1 MRKIYKMKVM
11 LFLIAFLLIPTA
23 SLFSQI
29 SLTAST
35 GTATGTYTTISAA
48 FAAINAGTHT
58 GNIVISVNGNT
69 TEPIAPVY
77 LNASGMTTTSYVSVL
92 IKPTVV
98 ATIEGVPNAGSAT
111 INFNGSDNVTID
123 GSITVGGIT
132 RDLTIRNNNIQ
143 SVLNTAA
150 IRLLGSTTGG
160 MGVTNMV
167 IKNNVIIG
175 STPGNNGISGSTN
188 ATTYGIYA
196 GSNDLNT
203 MSAFTGGAN
212 YDNITIENNEIKRA
226 YIGVNLY
233 GGVAPNTNDNII
245 IKNNTLGA
253 TLDADF
259 IGFKG
264 VNLYQSLTSSVEGNT
279 IFNLKS
285 TTFTNPTAIEV
296 GGTASAGITVSKN
309 RIETIYGESTGGY
322 GAYGVNLIGGNNHL
336 VVNNVITDLRTI
348 NYSATSTTWNAFG
361 IRITSG
367 TGHKIYYNSINL
379 FGNLTIGANGTCASS
394 GLCVTSTLCT
404 GLDIRNNIFSNKTT
418 SSVAVQEHSA
428 VWFPA
433 SYNFQ
438 TTTLNNNYYGVS
450 MDAFHFVGKI
460 GTTAGAGLYTGLA
473 AWQAMSQVNNTTN
486 DNQSRPITNL
496 LAPYTSNS
504 NLTIPAGTIT
514 AIESGGVVIT
524 SLGVPNTDFL
534 GTSRPGTGGT
544 APDMGAYEGVYAP
557 ITCPQPTTIG
567 LTIATTSG
575 ATINWTVGGTET
587 AWQLQYGPVGFVVGT
602 GTSSPAASNPSSIT
616 GLTANS
622 FYHVYVRGICG
633 AGDSSLWTGPL
644 LFNTYGQG
652 QYMEADTKCPT
663 AGFTDISTTGIL
675 QTFTGTSQAIGMQL
689 PFPLLYQGQL
699 QNNISLSN
707 SGVVTFNTVTFFSNF
722 NTAIATATVNG
733 LYAHWDALQF
743 VNGAVYTQIVGTA
756 PNRKFIVQW
765 NSPLVLNATD
775 KINVQLVIEEATQEI
790 YYVYDDVN
798 VDNVTFDNGVS
809 ATIGVAGPNQDI
821 QLSFNNANYLTN
833 NSCAHFYYTNC
844 PKPNNFVVS
853 TLAQEDVSFSW
864 TAGLANE
871 TNWTIVYGL
880 SGFNPDST
888 NQVLGTITSSVANAS
903 LSGLTQLTQ
912 YDVYIYSDCSP
923 TLQSGAALFGTF
935 LTLPFCSNPSAGV
948 MSSDIDSIFAS
959 WSWTASGVAYP
970 VTGFNLQYG
979 FSGFQL
985 YSPNST
991 EVAAGGINFADTV
1004 VNANLLGGGVYQ
1016 VYVQAVCGTDT
1027 SQFIGPFSVTMPLS
1041 NDSVCGAEMLSVNGP
1056 SYVFNN
1062 TGATVQPNEINIAP
1076 TATGAQ
1082 TTNGW
1087 IASTLNGTTWFK
1099 FVAPTS
1105 GRMRINCT
1113 SSNNA
1118 WNTYNG
1124 QVAVYENVGGCSDF
1138 ANFTLNSA
1146 NDNAIG
1152 SSSVAPNYTIC
1163 GLTAGT
1169 TYYMMFDGSG
1179 PFGAYAIKLTSIDLE
1194 AGTANPVVNVC
1205 AGDSVDLFTAIT
1217 GNQANG
1223 VWTAQLASAGTGLTG
1238 STFQSAGLAFQT
1250 FNFQYRLTDGC
1261 AYDSIIGQVKI
1272 FPPSSAGSDGTVTV
1286 CRNQPFNLLAGLEG
1300 NADLGGQWYNP
1311 NNATLASSNIFSS
1324 NIPGQYN
1331 YSYVTGNNVCPNDT
1345 AGVLVNVQ
1353 AGCNWLGLE
1362 ELTGTN
1368 VTLYPNPT
1376 TGNLNVTLSEIETIN
1391 AIVYNAQGKLILT
1404 VNNLKN
1410 GSTIDLSSVETG
1422 VYMVHLNTENASMIQ
1437 RVVKN

>member
-1 MRKIYKMKVM
+1 MKNANK
-11 LFLIAFLLIPTA
+11 LKGIIHLIAFLFIPTA
-23 SLFSQI
+23 TLFSQI
-29 SLTAST
+29 SLTASS
-35 GTATGTYTTISAA
+35 GTATGTFTTISAA

-58 GNIVISVNGNT
+58 GNIVISVDGNT
-69 TEPIAPVY
+69 TEPVAPVY
-77 LNASGMTTTSYVSVL
+77 LNASGMTTASYTSVL

-98 ATIEGVPNAGSAT
+98 ATIAGAPSAGSAV

-123 GSITVGGIT
+123 GSVSNGGT
-132 RDLTIRNNNIQ
+132 TKDLTILNTNLATI
-143 SVLNTAA
+143 LNTAC
-150 IRLLGSTTGG
+150 IRLLGWTTGG
-160 MGVTNMV
+160 MGVTNMI

-175 STPGNNGISGSTN
+175 STPGNNGISGNTN
-188 ATTYGIYA
+188 TTSYGIYA
-196 GSNDLNT
+196 GSNALT
-203 MSAFTGGAN
+203 SMTSTSAGAN

-226 YIGVNLY
+226 HIGINLY
-233 GGVAPNTNDNII
+233 GGVAPNTNDNVV
-245 IKNNTLGA
+245 IKNNSLGA

-264 VNLYQSLTSSVEGNT
+264 INLYQSLTSSVEGNT

-285 TTFTNPTAIEV
+285 TTFTNPTAIEI

-379 FGNLTIGANGTCASS
+379 FGNLTIGGNGTCASS

-404 GLDIRNNIFSNKTT
+404 ALDIRNNIFSNKTT

-433 SYNFQ
+433 AYNFQ
-438 TTTLNNNYYGVS
+438 TTTLNNNYYGVPTDS
-450 MDAFHFVGKI
+450 YHFIGKI
-460 GTTAGAGLYTGLA
+460 GLTVATGLYAGLSS
-473 AWQAMSQVNNTTN
+473 WQAATQVNNPTN

-496 LAPYTSNS
+496 PAPFTSNS

-514 AIESGGVVIT
+514 AIESGAVEIT
-524 SLGVPNTDFL
+524 SLGVPNLDYL
-534 GTSRPGTGGT
+534 GATRPGTGGT

-567 LTIATTSG
+567 ISIATTSS

-587 AWQLQYGPVGFVVGT
+587 AWQLQHGPVGFVIGSGT
-602 GTSSPAASNPSSIT
+602 TTSASVNPTTIS

-622 FYHVYVRGICG
+622 FYHAYVRGICG
-633 AGDSSLWTGPL
+633 AGDTSLWTGPIT
-644 LFNTYGQG
+644 FNTYGQG

-675 QTFTGTSQAIGMQL
+675 QTFASTSSAIGMQL

-699 QNNISLSN
+699 QNNISLTN
-707 SGVVTFNTVTFFSNF
+707 SGVVTFNTVTFFTNF
-722 NTAIATATVNG
+722 NAAITSATVNG
-733 LYAHWDALQF
+733 LYAHWDAMQIA
-743 VNGAVYTQIVGTA
+743 GMAVYTKIEGVA

-765 NSPLVLNATD
+765 NAPLVFGSTN
-775 KINVQLVIEEATQEI
+775 KVNVQLVIEEATQEI
-790 YYVYDDVN
+790 YYVYDDVFVEN
-798 VDNVTFDNGVS
+798 ILADNGVS
-809 ATIGVAGPNQDI
+809 ASIGVAGPNQDI
-821 QLSFNNANYLTN
+821 QLSFNNTNYLTN

-844 PKPNNFVVS
+844 PKPTNFVIS
-853 TLAQEDVSFSW
+853 TLAQEDASFSW
-864 TAGLANE
+864 TAGLSNE
-871 TNWTIVYGL
+871 TNWTIIYGPA
-880 SGFNPDST
+880 GFDPAT
-888 NQVLGTITSSVANAS
+888 AGTPITSSVANAS

-948 MSSDIDSIFAS
+948 MSSDVDSINAV
-959 WSWTASGVAYP
+959 WSWTASDTLLYP
-970 VTGFNLQYG
+970 ATGFNLQYG

-991 EVAAGGINFADTV
+991 EVAAAGTNFADTIV
-1004 VNANLLGGGVYQ
+1004 DANLLGGGVYQ

-1041 NDSVCGAEMLSVNGP
+1041 NDSVCGAELLTVNGP

-1062 TGATVQPNEINIAP
+1062 TGATVQLNEANIAP

-1082 TTNGW
+1082 TTDGW
-1087 IASTLNGTTWFK
+1087 IASTLNGTSWFK
-1099 FVAPTS
+1099 FIAPTS
-1105 GRMRINCT
+1105 GNMRINCT
-1113 SSNNA
+1113 NTNNA

-1124 QVAVYENVGGCSDF
+1124 QVAVYANVGGCSDF

-1152 SSSVAPNYTIC
+1152 SNSVAPNYTIC
-1163 GLTAGT
+1163 GLTPGT
-1169 TYYMMFDGSG
+1169 TYYILFDGSG
-1179 PFGAYAIKLTSIDLE
+1179 TAGTYAMKLTSIDLE
-1194 AGTANPVVNVC
+1194 AGTANPVVSVC

-1223 VWTAQLASAGTGLTG
+1223 VWTAQLASAASGLNG

-1272 FPPSSAGSDGTVTV
+1272 FPPSSAGTDGTVTV
-1286 CRNQPFNLLAGLEG
+1286 CRNQPVDLLFGLGG
-1300 NADLGGQWYNP
+1300 NVDLGGQWYNP
-1311 NNATLASSNIFSS
+1311 SNVAIAQSQINSS

-1331 YSYVTGNNVCPNDT
+1331 YVYITGNNVCPNDSAT
-1345 AGVLVNVQ
+1345 VLVNVLST
-1353 AGCNWLGLE
+1353 CNWLGLD
-1362 ELTGTN
+1362 ELSSSS

-1376 TGNLNVTLSEIETIN
+1376 TGNLNVQLNAIETIN
-1391 AIVYNAQGKLILT
+1391 AVVYDTQGKLILT

-1410 GSTIDLSSVETG
+1410 GSTIDLSAVETG
-1422 VYMVHLNTENASMIQ
+1422 IYMVHLNAENASMIQ
-1437 RVVKN
+1437 RVIKQ

>member
-1 MRKIYKMKVM
+1 MRKIYKMKVI
-11 LFLIAFLLIPTA
+11 LSLVAFFFIPTA

-35 GTATGTYTTISAA
+35 GTASGSYTTISAA
-48 FAAINAGTHT
+48 FAAINAGTHS

-69 TEPIAPVY
+69 TEPVAPVY
-77 LNASGMTTTSYVSVL
+77 LNASGMTTASYASIL
-92 IKPTVV
+92 IKPTVI
-98 ATIEGVPNAGSAT
+98 AIIEGVPNAGSAV

-123 GSITVGGIT
+123 GSITVGGTT
-132 RDLTIRNNNIQ
+132 RDLTIRNNNLAT
-143 SVLNTAA
+143 VLNTAA
-150 IRLLGSTTGG
+150 IRLLGWTTGG

-175 STPGNNGISGSTN
+175 STPGNNGSSGSTN
-188 ATTYGIYA
+188 TTSYGIYA
-196 GSNDLNT
+196 GSNTLTT
-203 MSAFTGGAN
+203 MSSTTAGAN
-212 YDNITIENNEIKRA
+212 YDNITIENNEFKRA
-226 YIGVNLY
+226 YIGINLY
-233 GGVAPNTNDNII
+233 GGIAPNTNDNVI

-264 VNLYQSLTSSVEGNT
+264 INIYQTQTSSIEGNN
-279 IFNLKS
+279 IFNIKA
-285 TTFTNPTAIEV
+285 TTSINVAGIEI
-296 GGTASAGITVSKN
+296 GGTASSAISVSRNKL
-309 RIETIYGESTGGY
+309 ESIYSESTGGW
-322 GAYGVNLIGGNNHL
+322 GAYGINVVGGNNHQF
-336 VVNNVITDLRTI
+336 VNNVITDLHTI
-348 NYSATSTTWNAFG
+348 NYSATSSTYNAFG
-361 IRITSG
+361 IRFTSG
-367 TGHKIYYNSINL
+367 TGHKIYYNSINM
-379 FGNLTIGANGTCASS
+379 FGNLTLGASTTCASS
-394 GLCVTSTLCT
+394 ALCITSTTVT
-404 GLDIRNNIFSNKTT
+404 GLDIRNNIFSNKTS
-418 SSVAVQEHSA
+418 SSVATQEHSA

-460 GTTAGAGLYTGLA
+460 GLTAGAGLYSGLA

-496 LAPYTSNS
+496 LAPYTSNL
-504 NLTIPAGTIT
+504 NLTIPSGTIT
-514 AIESGGVVIT
+514 AIESGAVEIT

-534 GTSRPGTGGT
+534 GATRPGTGGT
-544 APDMGAYEGVYAP
+544 APDMGAYEGIYAP

-587 AWQLQYGPVGFVVGT
+587 AWQLQYGPVGFAVGT
-602 GTSSPAASNPSSIT
+602 GTSSLASSNPSSIT

-663 AGFTDISTTGIL
+663 AGFTDISATGIQ
-675 QTFTGTSQAIGMQL
+675 QTFTSTSQAIGMQL

-699 QNNISLSN
+699 QNNISLTN
-707 SGVVTFNTVTFFSNF
+707 TGAVTFNAVTFFTNSNS
-722 NTAIATATVNG
+722 AITSSTVNG
-733 LYAHWDALQF
+733 LYTYWDALQF
-743 VNGAVYTQIVGTA
+743 TGGAVYTQIIGSA

-765 NSPLVLNATD
+765 NSPLVLNATN
-775 KINVQLVIEEATQEI
+775 KINVQLIIEEATQEV

-798 VDNVTFDNGVS
+798 VDNVTFDNGAS

-821 QLSFNNANYLTN
+821 QLSFNNSTYLTD

-844 PKPNNFVVS
+844 PKPKNFVIS

-871 TNWTIVYGL
+871 TNWTIIYGPAGFDPATSTL
-880 SGFNPDST
+880 SD
-888 NQVLGTITSSVANAS
+888 TITSSVANAS

-923 TLQSGAALFGTF
+923 TLQSEAALFGTF

-948 MSSDIDSIFAS
+948 MSSDVDSINAS
-959 WSWTASGVAYP
+959 WSWTASDTLLYP
-970 VTGFNLQYG
+970 ATGFNLQYG

-985 YSPNST
+985 YSSNSI
-991 EVAAGGINFADTV
+991 EVVANGTNFADTI

-1016 VYVQAVCGTDT
+1016 VYVQAVCGSDT

-1041 NDSVCGAEMLSVNGP
+1041 NDSVCGAELLTVNGP

-1105 GRMRINCT
+1105 GNMRINCT

-1118 WNTYNG
+1118 WNTFNG

-1163 GLTAGT
+1163 GLTPGT
-1169 TYYMMFDGSG
+1169 TYYIMFDHSG
-1179 PFGAYAIKLTSIDLE
+1179 TPGAYAMKLTSIDLE
-1194 AGTANPVVNVC
+1194 AGSANPVVNVC
-1205 AGDSVDLFTAIT
+1205 AGDSVDLFTSIT

-1223 VWTAQLASAGTGLTG
+1223 VWTAQLASAATGLSG
-1238 STFQSAGLAFQT
+1238 SMFQSAGLAFQT

-1261 AYDSIIGQVKI
+1261 AYDSIIGKVKI

-1286 CRNQPFNLLAGLEG
+1286 CRNQPVDLLFG
-1300 NADLGGQWYNP
+1300 LGGNVELGGVWYNP
-1311 NNATLASSNIFSS
+1311 SNVSITESQINAS

-1331 YSYVTGNNVCPNDT
+1331 YVYITGNNVCPDDSAT
-1345 AGVLVNVQ
+1345 VLVNVQ

-1376 TGNLNVTLSEIETIN
+1376 TGNLNVTLNEIETIN
-1391 AIVYNAQGKLILT
+1391 AVVYNAQGKLILT

-1410 GSTIDLSSVETG
+1410 GSIIDLSSVETG
-1422 VYMVHLNTENASMIQ
+1422 VYMVQLNTENTSIIQ

>member
-1 MRKIYKMKVM
+1 MKKS
-11 LFLIAFLLIPTA
+11 LLILFGFLGSIFNGYSTTCPNA
-23 SLFSQI
+23 VVIPAAQSLPYTT
-29 SLTAST
+29 SLVC
-35 GTATGTYTTISAA
+35 GTANDMTATNVNPGGSPNYLGGLESVYTWTPSSSYTG
-48 FAAINAGTHT
+48 
-58 GNIVISVNGNT
+58 
-69 TEPIAPVY
+69 
-77 LNASGMTTTSYVSVL
+77 
-92 IKPTVV
+92 
-98 ATIEGVPNAGSAT
+98 
-111 INFNGSDNVTID
+111 VTIAYT
-123 GSITVGGIT
+123 GQTWNGIFVYAGCPTSGGTLI
-132 RDLTIRNNNIQ
+132 N
-143 SVLNTAA
+143 SS
-150 IRLLGSTTGG
+150 STTG
-160 MGVTNMV
+160 
-167 IKNNVIIG
+167 
-175 STPGNNGISGSTN
+175 
-188 ATTYGIYA
+188 AA
-196 GSNDLNT
+196 Q
-203 MSAFTGGAN
+203 
-212 YDNITIENNEIKRA
+212 
-226 YIGVNLY
+226 
-233 GGVAPNTNDNII
+233 
-245 IKNNTLGA
+245 TLA
-253 TLDADF
+253 
-259 IGFKG
+259 
-264 VNLYQSLTSSVEGNT
+264 LT
-279 IFNLKS
+279 
-285 TTFTNPTAIEV
+285 A
-296 GGTASAGITVSKN
+296 
-309 RIETIYGESTGGY
+309 
-322 GAYGVNLIGGNNHL
+322 NLIGGTTYYFVFDTWPSPPSPCPGSFTISGTVLNNCTTTPAPGNTISSVTAACPSAPFTL
-336 VVNNVITDLRTI
+336 SLQNNPAQSGFTYQWQSSPDGIVAYTNIVGATGAS
-348 NYSATSTTWNAFG
+348 YSATQTTSKFYKCVVTCSFG
-361 IRITSG
+361 G
-367 TGHKIYYNSINL
+367 V
-379 FGNLTIGANGTCASS
+379 AASS
-394 GLCVTSTLCT
+394 TPVQVTMNPFYNCYC
-404 GLDIRNNIFSNKTT
+404 N
-418 SSVAVQEHSA
+418 SA
-428 VWFPA
+428 PQYAGDEEILNV
-433 SYNFQ
+433 SIS
-438 TTTLNNNYYGVS
+438 TLNNTSTCATTGGPGSTLNLYSDYTTIAAAPILAASASYPLSIG
-450 MDAFHFVGKI
+450 I
-460 GTTAGAGLYTGLA
+460 GTCGGNYNNITKVWIDFNQNGLFTDAGEMVYASTTFINGVHTI
-473 AWQAMSQVNNTTN
+473 NTN
-486 DNQSRPITNL
+486 I
-496 LAPYTSNS
+496 
-504 NLTIPAGTIT
+504 TIPATASIGIT
-514 AIESGGVVIT
+514 RMRIVNSETTVVSDVNPCGQYFYGETEDYLVNIAP
-524 SLGVPNTDFL
+524 VP
-534 GTSRPGTGGT
+534 
-544 APDMGAYEGVYAP
+544 
-557 ITCPQPTTIG
+557 TCPQPTA
-567 LTIATTSG
+567 LSLVAATTTTASIDWTPG
-575 ATINWTVGGTET
+575 GSETQWQVQWVPTGQSINS
-587 AWQLQYGPVGFVVGT
+587 ANSQYAVVST
-602 GTSSPAASNPSSIT
+602 TSAYQITT
-616 GLTANS
+616 GLTPNS
-622 FYHVYVRGICG
+622 FYTAYVRGICS
-633 AGDSSLWTGPL
+633 AGDTSYWAGVIN
-644 LFNTYGQG
+644 FNTYGQG
-652 QYMEADTKCPT
+652 QYMVADTECPT
-663 AGFTDISTTGIL
+663 AGFIDISTTGTATPF
-675 QTFTGTSQAIGMQL
+675 TFTSSAVGMQL

-699 QNNISLSN
+699 QNNISLTN
-707 SGVVTFNTVTFFSNF
+707 SGVVTFNNVTFFSNF
-722 NTAIATATVNG
+722 NTAIAAATVNG
-733 LYAHWDALQF
+733 LYAHWDAMQ
-743 VNGAVYTQIVGTA
+743 VAGMGVYTQVIGTA

-765 NSPLVLNATD
+765 NAPLIFGSTD
-775 KINVQLVIEEATQEI
+775 KVNVELVIEEATQEI
-790 YYVYDDVN
+790 YFVYNDVN
-798 VDNVTFDNGVS
+798 VGNIASNNGAS

-844 PKPNNFVVS
+844 PKPKNFVIS
-853 TLAQEDVSFSW
+853 TLSQEDVSFAW
-864 TAGLANE
+864 AAGLANE
-871 TNWTIVYGL
+871 TNWTIIYGPA
-880 SGFNPDST
+880 GFDPT
-888 NQVLGTITSSVANAS
+888 TTGPGIFEITSTTPTAS
-903 LSGLTQLTQ
+903 ISGLTQLTQ

-923 TLQSGAALFGTF
+923 TLQSEAALFGTF

-1179 PFGAYAIKLTSIDLE
+1179 TAGAYAIKLTSIDLE

-1345 AGVLVNVQ
+1345 AGVLVNVL
-1353 AGCNWLGLE
+1353 ANCNWLGLDE
-1362 ELTGTN
+1362 TEMSNLS
-1368 VTLYPNPT
+1368 LYPNPT
-1376 TGNLNVTLSEIETIN
+1376 NGLVYISNEGSSVVYNYTILDAQGRVIANANN
-1391 AIVYNAQGKLILT
+1391 AIKGAAKTEINLQGK
-1404 VNNLKN
+1404 
-1410 GSTIDLSSVETG
+1410 ETG
-1422 VYMVHLNTENASMIQ
+1422 IYMIRVFNENSEKVF
-1437 RVVKN
+1437 RVVLQ